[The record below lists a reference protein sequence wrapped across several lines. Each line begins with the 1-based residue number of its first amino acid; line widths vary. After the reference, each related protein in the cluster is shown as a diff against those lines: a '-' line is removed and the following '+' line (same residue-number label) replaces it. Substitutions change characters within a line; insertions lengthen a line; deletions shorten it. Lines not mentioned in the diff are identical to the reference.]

1 MFSIADD
8 TERGETSS
16 MYPRIGVR
24 GPCARLDAHK
34 DAVPTVYEGG
44 AMVVTATLPP
54 RGDDI
59 IGRKAGTYLIDRL
72 IGEGGM
78 GAVYGGT
85 CQLAGGKR
93 AAVKVMHGEYTE
105 NREAAE
111 RFGREAM
118 TAAAVSDLNVLD
130 IYGADRFAEDG
141 RMFIVMPFVD
151 GGSLEDLCRRVG
163 PLSVETMIP
172 IMLQVCSGLD
182 AVHAVGVIHRD
193 VKTQNILVTRKFGRE
208 HHVYV
213 VDFGIA
219 KLLATYLAADRSR
232 LTRTRATLG
241 TPGCMAPEQ
250 ARGEPN
256 VDARADVYSV
266 GMVMYRVLLG
276 RLPYEAPTMYAML
289 EMQAMRTPFPRP
301 RELRPDLP
309 RIVDELIMSCLE
321 HEPRRR
327 PDSMLAVAQI
337 LASVSAAALRQ
348 FEVLAPGLATRRS
361 STPQAATVASGIET
375 AIARS
380 IIDAHH
386 VPRRRRVA
394 RVALPMAIGIVLGA
408 GAFALA
414 KMGSGSADRAEQSVS
429 TSQPSIEPKTAGD
442 AEDARQAVSTVT
454 ADAAVPVDAAEAI
467 ANVPI
472 DATPD
477 AAKVAVAPVDATA
490 KVSPRR
496 PERERPSGQT
506 TQPPVSGTGTLVVRK
521 PPRAFL
527 EVYVGGNRLC
537 ETPCR
542 EPLDAGNVSVLL
554 KGGGKEET
562 VTVKIIPG
570 RETTIQRNNW

>member
-1 MFSIADD
+1 MIS
-8 TERGETSS
+8 TT
-16 MYPRIGVR
+16 P
-24 GPCARLDAHK
+24 
-34 DAVPTVYEGG
+34 
-44 AMVVTATLPP
+44 LPP
-54 RGDDI
+54 RVDEI

-85 CQLAGGKR
+85 CPAAGGKR
-93 AAVKVMHGEYTE
+93 AAIKVMLAEYTQE
-105 NREAAE
+105 REAAE

-163 PLSVETMIP
+163 PLPIETMIP

-208 HHVYV
+208 HHVYI

-219 KLLATYLAADRSR
+219 KLLATYLAGDRSR
-232 LTRTRATLG
+232 LTRTRAALG

-276 RLPYEAPTMYAML
+276 RLPYDAPTMFAML
-289 EMQAMRTPFPRP
+289 ELQAKRRPFPRP

-321 HEPRRR
+321 HEVRRR
-327 PDSMLAVAQI
+327 PDSVLAVAQT
-337 LASVSAAALRQ
+337 LASVSPATRRQ
-348 FEVLAPGLATRRS
+348 FEVLAPSLATRRNV
-361 STPQAATVASGIET
+361 TPQSATIPSGIET

-380 IIDAHH
+380 IVDAHAL
-386 VPRRRRVA
+386 PRGRRFA
-394 RVALPMAIGIVLGA
+394 RVVVPLGLGVALGV
-408 GAFALA
+408 GAFALMKNGA
-414 KMGSGSADRAEQSVS
+414 EAADEPLTTSAAVE
-429 TSQPSIEPKTAGD
+429 PSATP
-442 AEDARQAVSTVT
+442 VP
-454 ADAAVPVDAAEAI
+454 ADAAVPPDAAEAT
-467 ANVPI
+467 ARAPV

-477 AAKVAVAPVDATA
+477 APEVAVVSVDASTA
-490 KVSPRR
+490 VPARRTDREHQRGQPPRA
-496 PERERPSGQT
+496 
-506 TQPPVSGTGTLVVRK
+506 PVSGTGTLVVRK
-521 PPRAFL
+521 PPRTFL

-542 EPLDAGNVSVLL
+542 APLDAGTVSVVL

>member
-1 MFSIADD
+1 
-8 TERGETSS
+8 
-16 MYPRIGVR
+16 
-24 GPCARLDAHK
+24 
-34 DAVPTVYEGG
+34 
-44 AMVVTATLPP
+44 MVVTTPLPP
-54 RGDDI
+54 RGEEI
-59 IGRKAGTYLIDRL
+59 IGRKAGTYLIDSL

-85 CQLAGGKR
+85 CLLAGGKR
-93 AAVKVMHGEYTE
+93 AAIKVMHAEYTA

-163 PLSVETMIP
+163 PLPFEKMVP

-193 VKTQNILVTRKFGRE
+193 VKTHNILVTRKFGRE

-219 KLLATYLAADRSR
+219 KLLATYLAVDRSR

-250 ARGEPN
+250 ARGDPD

-266 GMVMYRVLLG
+266 GMVMYRALLG

-301 RELRPDLP
+301 RELRNELP
-309 RIVDELIMSCLE
+309 RVVDELIMSCLE

-327 PDSMLAVAQI
+327 PESMLSVAQI
-337 LASVSAAALRQ
+337 LASVSPTAQRQ
-348 FEVLAPGLATRRS
+348 YEVLASGLATRRS
-361 STPQAATVASGIET
+361 AAPQAATVASGIET

-380 IIDAHH
+380 IIDARP
-386 VPRRRRVA
+386 VRARNRVT
-394 RVALPMAIGIVLGA
+394 RVALPMAIGVALGA
-408 GAFALA
+408 GAFAIA
-414 KMGSGSADRAEQSVS
+414 QIASGTTDRPPQEVGTAQPPAETAVVSAA
-429 TSQPSIEPKTAGD
+429 A
-442 AEDARQAVSTVT
+442 DARQAVPVASAGPTVPADASDAAVVAPPDAALDAT
-454 ADAAVPVDAAEAI
+454 EVAIAPADAAVTRRTDRDHPKGQPVQ
-467 ANVPI
+467 
-472 DATPD
+472 
-477 AAKVAVAPVDATA
+477 APL
-490 KVSPRR
+490 
-496 PERERPSGQT
+496 
-506 TQPPVSGTGTLVVRK
+506 SGTGTLVVRK

-542 EPLDAGNVSVLL
+542 EPLDAGSVSVLL
-554 KGGGKEET
+554 KGAGKEET
-562 VTVKIIPG
+562 VIVKIIPG